1 MSQNI
6 RYLSPRSVQVQE
18 GSPTRLEALAP
29 QAVFGA
35 LAFNAFNYKV
45 LGAVGFDAVVH
56 LVRTCPAYQ
65 LIYSDLA
72 DAIARL
78 DDLWARLP

>member
-1 MSQNI
+1 MSLAS
-6 RYLSPRSVQVQE
+6 RLSVFVQ
-18 GSPTRLEALAP
+18 SR

-35 LAFNAFNYKV
+35 LAFNAFNYKA
-45 LGAVGFDAVVH
+45 LGAVGFDSVVH

-72 DAIARL
+72 DAIAQL
-78 DDLWARLP
+78 DDLWAKLP